1 MAKRGLIRFVGY
13 LFAIAGCATLES
25 GGQFASGRQAL
36 MRGDNATALAFFE
49 QVATQNPGYVAS
61 FTSFRQSI
69 WTYLG
74 RAQYQSGKLVEA
86 KRSLERALSQI
97 PDDSM
102 AKLYLALTNI
112 RLETAENAVHN
123 PLTLEDVSFALRERV
138 EPKRVAALARERGVT
153 FDLSPNSES
162 QLRKAG
168 ADDFLIGQIKE
179 VRAQALKQKK
189 TSDSQLGQQA
199 KDLAAALTGIRD
211 QLDFLSRSRT
221 GIFWDPNREISSQIQ
236 TGLSLLQAP
245 RPDWSKVVSIGEQ
258 VGQDLEEEIDLVRR
272 QESDELRRQE
282 RR

>member
-1 MAKRGLIRFVGY
+1 MTKQMLIRSLGLLLV
-13 LFAIAGCATLES
+13 IAGCATLES
-25 GGQFASGRQAL
+25 GGQFTAGRQAL
-36 MRGDNATALAFFE
+36 MRGDNTTAVAFFE
-49 QVATQNPGYVAS
+49 QVSSQNPSYVAP

-74 RAQYQSGKLVEA
+74 RAQYQSGKLVEG
-86 KRSLERALSQI
+86 KRSLERAVSQI

-112 RLETAENAVHN
+112 RLQTSEKVVND
-123 PLTLEDVSFALRERV
+123 PLSLEDVSFALRERV
-138 EPKRVAALARERGVT
+138 EPKRVAALARERGVA
-153 FDLSPNSES
+153 FDLTANTES

-189 TSDSQLGQQA
+189 TSEGQLDQQA
-199 KDLAAALTGIRD
+199 KDLAVAFTGIRD
-211 QLDFLSRSRT
+211 QLDFLSKSRS
-221 GIFWDPNREISSQIQ
+221 GIFWDPNREIRSQIQ

-245 RPDWSKVVSIGEQ
+245 RPDWSKVLSTGEQ

-272 QESDELRRQE
+272 QESEELRRQE

>member
-1 MAKRGLIRFVGY
+1 MTKQMLIRSLGLLLV
-13 LFAIAGCATLES
+13 IAGCATLES
-25 GGQFASGRQAL
+25 GGQFTAGRQAL
-36 MRGDNATALAFFE
+36 MRGDNTTAVAFFE
-49 QVATQNPGYVAS
+49 QVSSQNPSYVAP

-86 KRSLERALSQI
+86 KRSLERAVSQI

-112 RLETAENAVHN
+112 RLQTSEKVIND
-123 PLTLEDVSFALRERV
+123 PLSLEDVSFALRERV
-138 EPKRVAALARERGVT
+138 EPKRVAALARERGVA
-153 FDLSPNSES
+153 FDLTANTES

-189 TSDSQLGQQA
+189 TSEGQLDQQA
-199 KDLAAALTGIRD
+199 KDLAVAFTGIRD
-211 QLDFLSRSRT
+211 QLDFLSKSRS
-221 GIFWDPNREISSQIQ
+221 GIFWDPNREIRSQIQ

-245 RPDWSKVVSIGEQ
+245 RPDWSKVLSTGEQ

-272 QESDELRRQE
+272 QESEELRRQE